1 MTKKILTFLT
11 FIAISLATSKTANA
25 ECDGFYLAGRIGLAE
40 YKMEDARKGVTADQ
54 VKSDYVVD
62 KERLLASGALG
73 YRYKHVRG
81 ELEYIWRK
89 KNTDSIGRI
98 TEGTFESYSYMFAL
112 YYDFFPYT
120 WFTPYINAGVG
131 YTRSKLSLH
140 NITYRTTHE
149 MKDNSFMWS
158 LGAGISVKVTNRLN
172 VDVGY
177 RYFDMGNTELNKHN
191 GKTSLENQEVY
202 MGVRYVL

>member
-73 YRYKHVRG
+73 
-81 ELEYIWRK
+81 
-89 KNTDSIGRI
+89 
-98 TEGTFESYSYMFAL
+98 
-112 YYDFFPYT
+112 
-120 WFTPYINAGVG
+120 
-131 YTRSKLSLH
+131 
-140 NITYRTTHE
+140 
-149 MKDNSFMWS
+149 
-158 LGAGISVKVTNRLN
+158 
-172 VDVGY
+172 
-177 RYFDMGNTELNKHN
+177 
-191 GKTSLENQEVY
+191 
-202 MGVRYVL
+202 